1 MRSSVSTRRSL
12 ALAALV
18 PACIVTA
25 CGAGGVA
32 PRPANP
38 PPAVWGFTAPWD
50 QRSDSSLRANSTR
63 LDVAITGWIQLDSLT
78 GRPALLYPDDPSL
91 IAPPT
96 TRLALVS
103 SFHGQ
108 RFHPEAIR
116 ALVAD
121 TTSLARAAGRL
132 ADLTV
137 RGSYR
142 GVVLDLE
149 GQSAADT
156 TLSMR
161 VVRAFADSVRN
172 RGVSFIAMAV
182 PAGDTAAYPSRPLMA
197 VVDVL
202 VVMLYDEHWSTS
214 APGPVATPLWV
225 RRTLAQRV
233 ADVGASRIVAAL
245 PVYGYL
251 WRGSDPATPVGFDDA
266 RRAAAQASVELTRD
280 PASRSLHA
288 VHAGSWDL
296 WMSDAE
302 HLRALR
308 AEVNALG
315 VTRIALWRLGLEDPT
330 IWSVLPSR

>member
-1 MRSSVSTRRSL
+1 MLSETLSRRSSSL
-12 ALAALV
+12 ALLL
-18 PACIVTA
+18 PACALMA
-25 CGAGGVA
+25 CGAGTVA
-32 PRPANP
+32 PRPAIP

-50 QRSDSSLRANSTR
+50 QRSDSSLRANSAR

-78 GRPALLYPDDPSL
+78 GRPSALYPDDPSL
-91 IAPPT
+91 IVSPT
-96 TRLALVS
+96 MRLALVS
-103 SFHGQ
+103 TFHGQ

-116 ALVAD
+116 ALAAD
-121 TTSLARAAGRL
+121 TAALAVAAGRL
-132 ADLTV
+132 ADLAV

-142 GVVLDLE
+142 GIVLDLE

-156 TLSMR
+156 ALTMR
-161 VVRAFADSVRN
+161 VVRAFSDSVRN
-172 RGVSFIAMAV
+172 RGVSLIAMAV
-182 PAGDTAAYPSRPLMA
+182 PAGDTAAYPSRPLVA
-197 VVDVL
+197 VVDAL

-251 WRGSDPATPVGFDDA
+251 WRGSGPATPVGFDDA

-288 VHAGSWDL
+288 VEAGIWDL
-296 WMSDAE
+296 WMTDAE

-315 VTRIALWRLGLEDPT
+315 VTRIALWRLGLEDPA

>member
-1 MRSSVSTRRSL
+1 MLSERLPRKL
-12 ALAALV
+12 FALTALL
-18 PACIVTA
+18 PACALMA
-25 CGAGGVA
+25 CGTGTVA

-50 QRSDSSLRANSTR
+50 QRSDSSLRANSAR

-78 GRPALLYPDDPSL
+78 GRPSALYPDDPAL

-96 TRLALVS
+96 MRLALVT

-108 RFHPEAIR
+108 RFHPGAIR
-116 ALVAD
+116 ALAAD
-121 TTSLARAAGRL
+121 TAGLAFAAGRL
-132 ADLTV
+132 ADLTAQ
-137 RGSYR
+137 GSYR

-156 TLSMR
+156 TLTMR
-161 VVRAFADSVRN
+161 VVRAFSDSIRN
-172 RGVSFIAMAV
+172 RGVPLVAMAV
-182 PAGDTAAYPSRPLMA
+182 PAGDTTAYPSRPLVT
-197 VVDVL
+197 VVDAL

-251 WRGSDPATPVGFDDA
+251 WRGSNPATPVGFDDA
-266 RRAAAQASVELTRD
+266 RRAAAQASVDLARD

-288 VHAGSWDL
+288 VQAGNWDL

-315 VTRIALWRLGLEDPT
+315 VTRIALWRLGLEDPG
-330 IWSVLPSR
+330 IWAVLPSR